1 MNNNFNDEHTGDQR
15 GTGTAMPYMEGYAAQ
30 AQTSDA
36 PPHTHAAH
44 AAHAA
49 VPAGTATYDSSVPGT
64 SNITG
69 TANTGSAGYADA
81 YGPYVAAG
89 PQSVANNETAANG
102 TAGGWAGQQWAAQP
116 TDQPGYAPLNPAF
129 PGYGPQPAQ
138 PQPPFQP
145 QQHTQQ
151 QAQPPFQPSFQ
162 PPLQSQNAFQDRF
175 QPPLHSPRHQSIAVA
190 TTRPWRPLADCSFAE
205 AIQRVFLG
213 YLTFDGRSSPREFW
227 FGTLFN
233 LMVTLALA
241 SLKLTSIL
249 ASRIIPFAD
258 LFMMLSILWS
268 VAMFVPMLALS
279 VRRAHDSGHSG
290 RHVAAIT
297 VINTIGSTAHL
308 VSFVSAAISV
318 AAVLASYHSPT
329 VWLYNTAGMISVTA
343 SLIGWLSY
351 LIAGVWCIW
360 LMTRPSDPAATR
372 WDRNR

>member
-15 GTGTAMPYMEGYAAQ
+15 GAGTAMPYVEGYAAQ
-30 AQTSDA
+30 AQTSDIM
-36 PPHTHAAH
+36 PHTHAAH
-44 AAHAA
+44 TAHAA
-49 VPAGTATYDSSVPGT
+49 FAATSAGTAVYDSSVPGA

-69 TANTGSAGYADA
+69 AANSSGSAGYADV
-81 YGPYVAAG
+81 YSPYAAG
-89 PQSVANNETAANG
+89 PQPVTNETATNE
-102 TAGGWAGQQWAAQP
+102 TAGGWAGQQWTAQP
-116 TDQPGYAPLNPAF
+116 AGQPGYAPPNPAF
-129 PGYGPQPAQ
+129 PGYGPQPMQ
-138 PQPPFQP
+138 PQPSFQ
-145 QQHTQQ
+145 TQQ
-151 QAQPPFQPSFQ
+151 QAQPPLQPSFQ
-162 PPLQSQNAFQDRF
+162 PPLQPQDAFQDRF
-175 QPPLHSPRHQSIAVA
+175 QPSLQPPRHQSIAVV

-297 VINTIGSTAHL
+297 VINTIGSVAHL
-308 VSFVSAAISV
+308 VSLVSAAISV
-318 AAVLASYHSPT
+318 AAILASYHSPT
-329 VWLYNTAGMISVTA
+329 VWIYNTAGMTSMAA

-351 LIAGVWCIW
+351 LIAGIWCIW